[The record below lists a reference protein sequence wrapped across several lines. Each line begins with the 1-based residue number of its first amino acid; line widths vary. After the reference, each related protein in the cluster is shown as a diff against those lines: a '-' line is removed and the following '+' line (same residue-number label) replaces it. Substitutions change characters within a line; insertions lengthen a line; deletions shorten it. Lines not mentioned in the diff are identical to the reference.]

1 MKCSLI
7 EAINFLRDGKVVAI
21 PTDTVYGLAAT
32 KKEPLFTL
40 KQRDP
45 NRRLIICTDS
55 MESALSLI
63 DYVPPGGREL
73 MEAYWPGPLTLVFSD
88 DLAIRVPAYPLDLLK
103 QTGPLFVTS
112 ANLSGHPPLTT
123 PEEISATFPSLPI
136 LEGTISNQ
144 DLPSTILRFN
154 GSDWEA
160 LRIGSLKKWALPRTL
175 KETEEK
181 KDVYANSPK

>member
-88 DLAIRVPAYPLDLLK
+88 DLAIRVPA
-103 QTGPLFVTS
+103 
-112 ANLSGHPPLTT
+112 
-123 PEEISATFPSLPI
+123 
-136 LEGTISNQ
+136 
-144 DLPSTILRFN
+144 LR
-154 GSDWEA
+154 
-160 LRIGSLKKWALPRTL
+160 
-175 KETEEK
+175 
-181 KDVYANSPK
+181 